1 MMVKTI
7 CALALGALVVGCH
20 LDKLVSGSGGPHPT
34 STAPPVALVFMAKPQ
49 NTQVGQKINPAVQVS
64 VVDSAGVPVAG
75 ADTTTVVIQLGA
87 NPPGNATL
95 GGTTSA
101 HPSRGVATFG
111 NLSIDKA
118 GNGYTL
124 IAHVSGLPDS
134 TSQPFNI
141 TPPPPTTGSI
151 TVTTSTTGLDLD
163 LDGYTV
169 TVDGS
174 TSTSKSIATNSGST
188 GVTFP
193 GLSVGNH
200 GVVLSRVASNCS
212 VTGGNSQT
220 ASVIAGDT
228 TPIAFSV
235 TCTAIPPTTGPLT
248 VTTSTTGADLDPD
261 GYTVT
266 VDGTNTK
273 PIGTN
278 SNGVTFPDLSATSHS
293 VELTGVASNCTVS
306 GSNPRSVNVAAGSGG
321 STAFAVTCAAP
332 PSGSLTVSTTTNG
345 PNPPSGYTVTV
356 DAGASSQ
363 SVGATG
369 SVTFNNLSVATHSV
383 SLSPI
388 PSNCSVSGA
397 NPQTVSIAANNT
409 AQATF
414 TINCTATT
422 GDLIVTTAT
431 GGSDLDPDG
440 YMVSAAGRSQSIPTN
455 GSVTFSGVQAGTQN
469 VALSEIAAN
478 CTVTSANPMSVNVP
492 AGGIGHADFAISC
505 VAPQNHAP
513 VVTAGSDQDVLL
525 SLLTMTL
532 NGASFSDVDLDG
544 PWQVT
549 IDWGDN
555 HSTSFAQPSV
565 GSINGQHTYS
575 DLLPTDHTL
584 TITVQDAHGAIG
596 TASKTVHIKV

>member
-1 MMVKTI
+1 MMMKTPL
-7 CALALGALVVGCH
+7 CVLALGALVVGCH

-34 STAPPVALVFMAKPQ
+34 STAPPVALVFMAQPH
-49 NTQVGQKINPAVQVS
+49 NAQVGQQITPVQVK

-75 ADTTTVVIQLGA
+75 AETTTVAVTLGA
-87 NPPGNATL
+87 NP
-95 GGTTSA
+95 GGAKLQGDTTA
-101 HPSRGVATFG
+101 HPTRGVATFS

-118 GNGYTL
+118 DSGYTL
-124 IAHVSGLPDS
+124 IARAAGLPDT
-134 TSQPFNI
+134 TSAPFNI
-141 TPPPPTTGSI
+141 APPPPTTG
-151 TVTTSTTGLDLD
+151 D
-163 LDGYTV
+163 
-169 TVDGS
+169 
-174 TSTSKSIATNSGST
+174 
-188 GVTFP
+188 
-193 GLSVGNH
+193 
-200 GVVLSRVASNCS
+200 
-212 VTGGNSQT
+212 
-220 ASVIAGDT
+220 
-228 TPIAFSV
+228 
-235 TCTAIPPTTGPLT
+235 LT
-248 VTTSTTGADLDPD
+248 VTTSTSGTDIDPD

-266 VDGTNTK
+266 VDGTNPK

-278 SNGVTFPDLSATSHS
+278 SSGVTFPGLSAASHS
-293 VELTGVASNCTVS
+293 VELTDVASNCTVS

-321 STAFAVTCAAP
+321 STAFAVTCAVP
-332 PSGSLTVSTTTNG
+332 PSGNLTVSTTTNG
-345 PNPPSGYTVTV
+345 PNPPSGYTVSV

-369 SVTFNNLSVATHSV
+369 SVTFDNLSVATHSV

-388 PSNCSVSGA
+388 PSNCTVSGP
-397 NPQTVSIAANNT
+397 NPQTVSITANIT
-409 AQATF
+409 TQASF
-414 TINCTATT
+414 TISCTATT
-422 GDLIVTTAT
+422 GDLIVTTTT

-440 YMVSAAGRSQSIPTN
+440 YTASVAGSSQSILTN

-469 VALSEIAAN
+469 VALSGIAAN
-478 CTVTSANPMSVNVP
+478 CTVSSANPMTVTVP

-555 HSTSFAQPSV
+555 QSTSFAQPSV